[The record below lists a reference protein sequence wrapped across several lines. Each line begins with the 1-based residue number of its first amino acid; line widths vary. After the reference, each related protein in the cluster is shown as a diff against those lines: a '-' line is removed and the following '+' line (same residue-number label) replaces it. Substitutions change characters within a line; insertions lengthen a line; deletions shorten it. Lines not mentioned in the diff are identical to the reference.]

1 LIVGGI
7 QGDEPGGFM
16 AASLMSTHYNI
27 TKGSVWIVPNL
38 NFYSII
44 KRSRG
49 PFGDMNR
56 KFANLS
62 KNDPEF
68 KTVERIKKYIT
79 NSQVKLIVNLHDGSG
94 FYRPYYIDRS
104 HQPKKWGQSVVI
116 DQDTLYNGSKYNNMF
131 EISQQVV
138 KHINKNLLK
147 QEDFYRT
154 KNTHT
159 KLEKTN
165 EEKQMA
171 KTLTYYAI
179 NQGKSAFGHETSKS
193 LSVAQRVYYKLLALE
208 KFMDIMGIKY
218 KKNFKL
224 DVKSIKKVLNDDI
237 SIKLNG
243 TNIDIPLKDIRKL
256 QRYFPINKDKVIRYL
271 PSNPLIKIIKN
282 KNTYIVYYGNNK
294 LTKLEADYMEHLQ
307 FDTKVDFLID
317 GEKKS
322 VNFGDT
328 IYIKDNFV
336 VLKPKGFRVN
346 VIGYVSKDGI
356 ETDKK
361 IRRDMFKRYYSIE
374 KNGKMYRVEYYKKNK
389 FAGIILVKYR

>member
-1 LIVGGI
+1 
-7 QGDEPGGFM
+7 
-16 AASLMSTHYNI
+16 
-27 TKGSVWIVPNL
+27 
-38 NFYSII
+38 
-44 KRSRG
+44 
-49 PFGDMNR
+49 MNR

-116 DQDTLYNGSKYNNMF
+116 DQDTLYSGSKYNNMF

-389 FAGIILVKYR
+389 FAGLILVKYR